1 MSSIVCCQILV
12 PNTGLDIFPFS
23 LYAAVNKAAT
33 KKGIFGGKKSKR
45 GKIENSLSLFPL
57 FLIRH
62 TLILQ
67 TKQEF
72 YKKTSKRSKQ
82 NEENKNFAT
91 TLLCSEIHDV
101 CYYVHA
107 QCTVLYVQLIV

>member
-1 MSSIVCCQILV
+1 MQAC
-12 PNTGLDIFPFS
+12 
-23 LYAAVNKAAT
+23 
-33 KKGIFGGKKSKR
+33 
-45 GKIENSLSLFPL
+45 
-57 FLIRH
+57 

-91 TLLCSEIHDV
+91 TLFKIKKITKIPFGILVAILKSPS
-101 CYYVHA
+101 
-107 QCTVLYVQLIV
+107 

>member
-12 PNTGLDIFPFS
+12 PNTGLNIFPFS

-33 KKGIFGGKKSKR
+33 KGIFGGKKSKR

-62 TLILQ
+62 TLMNCESI
-67 TKQEF
+67 TKNNISRR
-72 YKKTSKRSKQ
+72 K
-82 NEENKNFAT
+82 
-91 TLLCSEIHDV
+91 
-101 CYYVHA
+101 
-107 QCTVLYVQLIV
+107 